1 MLILVL
7 GKGKTGSLV
16 AEVARERGHGVRALD
31 IDENPHASALTAPNL
46 AGVDV
51 VIDFTAPEA
60 AVENIRAVLALGG
73 RIVVGTTGWY
83 SHLAETQVQSA
94 KARGGLLYGTNFSI
108 GVQKLFQL
116 TAELAKLEGYQFS
129 IDETH
134 HVTKLDAPSGT
145 AITLKEIIL
154 GVGRAP
160 KPISTCP
167 LSRTAWAMPRAS
179 TWCARR
185 VTAICWSCA
194 TTRIRGAALRWARCA
209 APSGWPAN
217 PARGSSARSSRS
229 YNSGQRSTYVYAA
242 RLRPALAGCA
252 ASRRPGSRR
261 RSQTSAGTNE
271 RGSSAGCEREDS
283 GIRGCVHQA
292 RKSGRARRWMG
303 VFTQRL

>member
-31 IDENPHASALTAPNL
+31 INDNPHASALTAPNL

-60 AVENIRAVLALGG
+60 AAENMRAVLALGG

-83 SHLAETQVQSA
+83 AKVNEMRALALE
-94 KARGGLLYGTNFSI
+94 RGGGLLYGTNFSI

-116 TAELAKLEGYQFS
+116 TAELAKLEGYKFS

-154 GVGRAP
+154 GVRPDIEVPIESHRVGDAKGEHVVRAV
-160 KPISTCP
+160 SDCDV
-167 LSRTAWAMPRAS
+167 LELRHDAHSRRGFALGA
-179 TWCARR
+179 
-185 VTAICWSCA
+185 V
-194 TTRIRGAALRWARCA
+194 RGAEW
-209 APSGWPAN
+209 
-217 PARGSSARSSRS
+217 
-229 YNSGQRSTYVYAA
+229 
-242 RLRPALAGCA
+242 LAGKTGA
-252 ASRRPGSRR
+252 W
-261 RSQTSAGTNE
+261 E
-271 RGSSAGCEREDS
+271 FRE
-283 GIRGCVHQA
+283 IFA
-292 RKSGRARRWMG
+292 E
-303 VFTQRL
+303 L